1 MAWWWTK
8 RSLPGSS
15 GVMKP
20 KPFSS
25 LNHLTVPVAMCIS
38 SCANGAEEALRQRL
52 RTLALLWIEPFV
64 RSGTSHRLG
73 DFADGVVNKA
83 FLHAFDLVFE
93 RLILIAALVELE
105 HRVDARDVH

>member
-1 MAWWWTK
+1 MAWWWTE

-52 RTLALLWIEPFV
+52 RTLALLWIGPCV
-64 RSGTSHRLG
+64 RTGTSRRVELLAVG
-73 DFADGVVNKA
+73 CVKQAR
-83 FLHAFDLVFE
+83 LHAFDLVFE
-93 RLILIAALVELE
+93 RRSPSRGACSG
-105 HRVDARDVH
+105 RDSARPGG